1 MFKIAKLQLY
11 KLVTS
16 YKFYLGAIMCSIAL
30 TLDCMNLIE
39 FSERIGEFLCIYDV
53 VIYTFANP
61 FNMTVVF
68 LCSLINYVDIP
79 FSSSSDIYILIRG
92 DRSVWIKAIFT
103 YILIS
108 TLLFFSLV
116 MLLLLLFMLPNA
128 YLSNVWSVPLY
139 KLALVDE
146 YMGVDFGVGFGFSD
160 LLYNFSPFTTMLLSM
175 SMSSLYSITMAM
187 FLFLFNIT
195 KLRKISFCLIGI
207 IHFVGYMIEIFSFT
221 KYFEKYS
228 LLSRSIFA
236 YNSFSIDEILTQ
248 RNTIYDSILVFLIIN
263 IILIILIYKKIK
275 HFNFDNQLN

>member
-16 YKFYLGAIMCSIAL
+16 YKFYLCGIMCSIAL
-30 TLDCMNLIE
+30 TLDCINLIE
-39 FSERIGEFLCIYDV
+39 FSEWIGEVLCIYDV

-68 LCSLINYVDIP
+68 FCSLINYVDIP
-79 FSSSSDIYILIRG
+79 FSSSNDIYILIRG
-92 DRSVWIKAIFT
+92 NRSVWIKAIFT

-108 TLLFFSLV
+108 TLLFFTLV

-128 YLSNVWSVPLY
+128 YLSNIWSVPLY
-139 KLALVDE
+139 KLAIIDE
-146 YMGVDFGVGFGFSD
+146 YVGLDFGVGFGFSN